1 MSIPNDLLPTTCDV
15 YRPFGAATA
24 TYTNLPC
31 RLIPDLARGRT
42 DQAQL
47 NWTHYL
53 MLQPGVDVL
62 DGTTRTMGTDILNYA
77 DGDEI
82 RVPTG
87 ASTPRFVV
95 VWVETVD
102 KGTTREYKR
111 AFLMRHA
118 A

>member
-15 YRPFGAATA
+15 YRPFGTFSA
-24 TYTNLPC
+24 TYTNVRC
-31 RLIPDLARGRT
+31 RLVADLARGRSET
-42 DQAQL
+42 TSL
-47 NWTHYL
+47 RWTHYL
-53 MLQPGVDVL
+53 IVQPDADIL
-62 DGTTRTMGTDILNYA
+62 DGCTRPLGAATITFA